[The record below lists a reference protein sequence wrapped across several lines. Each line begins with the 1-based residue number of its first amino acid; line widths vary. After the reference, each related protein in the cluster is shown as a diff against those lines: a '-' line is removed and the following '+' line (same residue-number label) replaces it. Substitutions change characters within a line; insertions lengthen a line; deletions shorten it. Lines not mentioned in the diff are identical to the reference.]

1 MKNPLLLLALLSALT
16 NAIPTC
22 PAYPYHD
29 FTWASNYAP
38 PVRPA
43 DSLIGNCQNLDLIDS
58 TICDHLGNLTDDQK
72 KVLITDSLIRNNGFP
87 DFNVSKNWNYALQ
100 FTKYAPDN
108 TTVVNS
114 NNIKGAWVRI
124 LSLTP
129 SVQEDG
135 QLFINETG
143 ELYSQA
149 ALSFVISKQTFP
161 SDCRTDYAVCGYT
174 FGIQNLLNGQIIGTG
189 TKSNFSVSPIPNA
202 SNTFTSTLSAHSQ
215 YLIHHYHLVTHCV
228 GLFCYTTCDYSGTDD
243 IQDSTSTTDS
253 KTANYYGF
261 NHTEKSMVDSF
272 KDDLLDGWFS
282 YSSNADFSNFG
293 LSIGNSYL
301 KEQGRAYNL
310 AYGLAPYNI
319 LTPEA
324 HPSPKTQ
331 IYNIVLLSREISR
344 SANYSEKTHF
354 QVGTDNLKCTF
365 EVNSHF
371 ESWKN
376 GTFCPELNQT
386 PVIALNLTN
395 RTNSTFRLE
404 LRFYDNVT
412 SFPLAQK
419 QITLYYA
426 GANQSITTDSN
437 GDAYAQFNYTPTTS
451 TVYAEFL
458 TDFETKSARAI
469 YVIPGKEPDFFTSL
483 WYIATALLIAYLLY
497 RLARGL
503 LK

>member
-1 MKNPLLLLALLSALT
+1 MKLILLFLLLPALAQ
-16 NAIPTC
+16 AIPTC
-22 PAYPYHD
+22 PAYQYHD
-29 FTWASNYAP
+29 FTWASSYAP
-38 PVRPA
+38 PARPA
-43 DSLIGNCQNLDLIDS
+43 DSLIDNCENLDLVDK

-72 KVLITDSLIRNNGFP
+72 KVLITDNLIRNNGFP
-87 DFNVSKNWNYALQ
+87 DFNESKSWNYALQ

-108 TTVVNS
+108 TTIVNS
-114 NNIKGAWVRI
+114 NNIKGAWVRVLA
-124 LSLTP
+124 LSP
-129 SVQEDG
+129 SVIENSS
-135 QLFINETG
+135 LFVNSSG

-149 ALSFVISKQTFP
+149 ALSFVISKQTFFG
-161 SDCRTDYAVCGYT
+161 DCQTDYAVCGYN
-174 FGIQNLLNGQIIGTG
+174 FGIQNYLNGQNIGAG
-189 TKSNFSVSPIPNA
+189 TKSNFSVSQ
-202 SNTFTSTLSAHSQ
+202 SQNTFTSTLNANSQ
-215 YLIHHYHLVTHCV
+215 YLIHHYRLVTHCYTSN
-228 GLFCYTTCDYSGTDD
+228 GITHCYTTCDYASTDD
-243 IQDSTSTTDS
+243 IRDSASISDS
-253 KTANYYGF
+253 KIAQYYGF

-282 YSSNADFSNFG
+282 YSSNADFSNFQ

-301 KEQGRAYNL
+301 KEQGRQYNL

-331 IYNIVLLSREISR
+331 IYNIVPLSREINR

-354 QVGTDNLKCTF
+354 QVGTSNLNCTF

-371 ESWKN
+371 GSWKN

-404 LRFYDNVT
+404 VRFYDNVT

-437 GDAYAQFNYTPTTS
+437 GKAYAQFNYTPTTS

-458 TDFETKSARAI
+458 TDFETKSARAVYI
-469 YVIPGKEPDFFTSL
+469 IPGKEPDFFASL

-497 RLARGL
+497 QLARRL